1 MPSLVPRVDV
11 GDILGLGNGTGT
23 ASVPGSTPAQAQHTP
38 SLTTQLIFAV
48 AMGGTLF
55 LLFCLLRFRWPTVYA
70 PRSRLRRVA
79 PIKLPKRLLGWLL
92 PVINTSEMFM
102 LQTVGL
108 DAVMFLR
115 FFKVSIAIFSVLAVP
130 GLAVLLPL
138 NVVGSDYAS
147 HSYLSMN
154 SMPDSSPL
162 LAVHLVFVY
171 LFSMVVYYYLMR
183 YTYHYLAL
191 RWHYLLRNAGSVESR
206 SVMVINIP
214 GYLQDPA
221 KLRQFFDELDIG
233 QIEATSIIGQLP
245 DLPALVK
252 ARAECLRQ
260 LETHVCHLIGNPCVA
275 PDYDRERLRQLM
287 LSADLAA
294 AQEERDLLARWMKP
308 KYQRRLKKNPAYDP
322 RPTVRLPSDRW
333 FRLGPK
339 VDAIDHYKEKFL
351 EYDRVVKTLRRV
363 RSTTPNADAHGNPM
377 PTDSGSAASSSVG
390 FVTFTNS
397 TSAHIAAQTLTHAK
411 PFACITVLAPE
422 PANVYWNNLTARF
435 HSRVPRTIMV
445 FIAMVALT
453 FFWGIPVAFLSSL
466 LSLETLGEH
475 WEFVKNLAE
484 SSPVFQSLFT
494 NTLPSVVMISYFNL
508 LPAIVQKLTEF
519 KGIRVRADMDIFVL
533 SRVFFFQVFNVLLVF
548 TLSGTLWNSLF
559 DIFEDPSELTTK
571 LAASL
576 PQVGPFFI
584 NYVIV
589 LGIAYLPFK
598 LLQVLPM
605 IWTAFRRYL
614 CTTPRDFAEVVAP
627 IYVAWG
633 ARYPVPM
640 LVFVLTLTY
649 SNISPLILV
658 FGVLYFVLGFVFYKY
673 VFLYVYFKYYESSG
687 RMWPYVVRRLVV
699 AMYLYHLLMFGYF
712 SLKGV
717 WVVAILTIP
726 TVAMN
731 SIFFHYLNKILNEFG
746 EHVPLSLLR
755 LHQRRREELLTLSK
769 LSALPLNLS
778 TPATSR
784 PASVPS
790 TAPSEEVANP
800 PQTQPTAQPPVGL
813 AANAHQSCDARCL
826 HTANPREGEPCNDSD
841 ATGSS
846 TAVWEEMAQA
856 SETRLSQSRDD
867 FYLQLSSTPLSV
879 RRRSS
884 LATLPLHSWS
894 VAAEDQLT
902 HEAGHL
908 KSSPVVPDSPQA
920 SIKPAAASLENIRAP
935 DRSEASESS
944 PPLLPNFDDEQRPAQ
959 LDFGYED
966 FQEYSYRLV
975 FRRLWRKIVDHFA
988 HALPSYFINMTDLE
1002 RVRWLETM
1010 IETEDNALAATLGG
1024 PFLGHSVPRPPK
1036 HGTSNDHNSGPWTNM
1051 PQIKV
1056 SSPAS
1061 SECGSQRRSTAP
1073 QASLGADNSLG
1084 LSHLHGP
1091 PELRIDT
1098 AVPKFTTLPRS
1109 PRTGGGSPDAAA
1121 RSPFK
1126 RLLSRSNSLPHGSK
1140 RSLRRRLTHGKLT
1153 PQAAAFGLRQH
1164 ASEEN
1169 LPSTPLASMADSP
1182 EPWTALPLSPQV
1194 ARHRSASNRHR
1205 RRLRYL
1211 SGPTA
1216 PSTSI
1221 MFLHPDVVIP
1231 YPENSPEK
1239 DSELLEGKPNSPLG
1253 ARGSPMSAPTSPM
1266 GPAFPGSSRSSL
1278 SLSRRS
1284 STNDKRPLYPLG
1296 IKFIPSN
1303 HPYSRRYLLDAQNLD
1318 QDQFDLL
1325 PDKYTD
1331 YSQSPM
1337 ELVHGILDSGIKFY
1351 QHPSIVGELPEL
1363 WLPSGKG
1370 EFEKLVQARLPLKP
1384 VRYLKARIRRTRL
1397 SLRSRDQSRSDRRQ
1411 ATTDAQAL
1419 VGEHTPDQVAVTID
1433 PDPLPPFGPAMSPQ
1447 LHHDPSPGTPL
1458 DPLPNSATSPLV
1470 ASLAVNPRSHSELRD
1485 PPTPAP
1491 LVTSSSRRLGSMSS
1505 TGEGRVVYT
1514 PVATTDT
1521 EDADTASNA
1530 PGTIDYDL
1538 DPFAV
1543 RHHLQYLRPPQSP
1556 PPMATAAHLQP
1567 GPLLSRRAS
1576 QLFQDDVLGE

>member
-1 MPSLVPRVDV
+1 
-11 GDILGLGNGTGT
+11 
-23 ASVPGSTPAQAQHTP
+23 
-38 SLTTQLIFAV
+38 
-48 AMGGTLF
+48 
-55 LLFCLLRFRWPTVYA
+55 
-70 PRSRLRRVA
+70 
-79 PIKLPKRLLGWLL
+79 
-92 PVINTSEMFM
+92 
-102 LQTVGL
+102 
-108 DAVMFLR
+108 
-115 FFKVSIAIFSVLAVP
+115 
-130 GLAVLLPL
+130 
-138 NVVGSDYAS
+138 
-147 HSYLSMN
+147 
-154 SMPDSSPL
+154 
-162 LAVHLVFVY
+162 
-171 LFSMVVYYYLMR
+171 
-183 YTYHYLAL
+183 
-191 RWHYLLRNAGSVESR
+191 
-206 SVMVINIP
+206 MVINIP

-252 ARAECLRQ
+252 ARAACLRQ
-260 LETHVCHLIGNPCVA
+260 LETQVCRLIGNPCVA
-275 PDYDRERLRQLM
+275 PDYDRERLRKLM
-287 LSADLAA
+287 LSTDPAA
-294 AQEERDLLARWMKP
+294 AQEERDLLAQWMKP
-308 KYQRRLKKNPAYDP
+308 KYQKRLKKNPTYDP

-363 RSTTPNADAHGNPM
+363 RSTTPNADAHGNAIS
-377 PTDSGSAASSSVG
+377 TDSESAASSSVG

-411 PFACITVLAPE
+411 PFACITMLAPE

-435 HSRVPRTIMV
+435 HSRIPRTILV
-445 FIAMVALT
+445 FIAMVVLT

-475 WEFVKNLAE
+475 WGFVKELAE
-484 SSPVFQSLFT
+484 SNSVFQSLFT

-699 AMYLYHLLMFGYF
+699 SMYLYHLLMFGYF

-755 LHQRRREELLTLSK
+755 LHQRRREELLALGK
-769 LSALPLNLS
+769 LSTLPSDLS

-784 PASVPS
+784 PVSVPS
-790 TAPSEEVANP
+790 TASSDEIASP
-800 PQTQPTAQPPVGL
+800 PRPQPTPEPPEHL
-813 AANAHQSCDARCL
+813 AITS
-826 HTANPREGEPCNDSD
+826 PREGGEPYNDSD

-846 TAVWEEMAQA
+846 TAVWEELVQA
-856 SETRLSQSRDD
+856 SEARLTQSRDD
-867 FYLQLSSTPLSV
+867 FYVQPSSAPLAV

-884 LATLPLHSWS
+884 LATLPLTARS
-894 VAAEDQLT
+894 VPAEGHPTPGAGRLRSLTTVPGSLAASMEP
-902 HEAGHL
+902 
-908 KSSPVVPDSPQA
+908 K
-920 SIKPAAASLENIRAP
+920 AASLDQMRAS
-935 DRSEASESS
+935 DVSEASASA

-975 FRRLWRKIVDHFA
+975 FKRLWRKIVDHFA

-1002 RVRWLETM
+1002 RVRWLESM
-1010 IETEDNALAATLGG
+1010 IETEDNAVAAMLRG
-1024 PFLGHSVPRPPK
+1024 PFLGHSGPLPPDEGRNNQS
-1036 HGTSNDHNSGPWTNM
+1036 HGGGPWVEK
-1051 PQIKV
+1051 PQNKV
-1056 SSPAS
+1056 SSPTS
-1061 SECGSQRRSTAP
+1061 SDHGSRQEATTVSR
-1073 QASLGADNSLG
+1073 GAANSLG

-1091 PELRIDT
+1091 PALRIDT
-1098 AVPKFTTLPRS
+1098 AVSKYTAQPTS
-1109 PRTGGGSPDAAA
+1109 PRLNGGSPDVVT

-1140 RSLRRRLTHGKLT
+1140 RSFRRRFTQSKPTPRTAALGLRR
-1153 PQAAAFGLRQH
+1153 H

-1169 LPSTPLASMADSP
+1169 LQSTPLTSMTESP
-1182 EPWTALPLSPQV
+1182 APWTALPYSPQV
-1194 ARHRSASNRHR
+1194 ARQRSASNRHR

-1211 SGPTA
+1211 SGPSA

-1231 YPENSPEK
+1231 YPENSPEE
-1239 DSELLEGKPNSPLG
+1239 DFELLEGKPQSPLG
-1253 ARGSPMSAPTSPM
+1253 GPVSPTATPTSPLD
-1266 GPAFPGSSRSSL
+1266 PAVVPGSSRSSL
-1278 SLSRRS
+1278 SLSRRNS
-1284 STNDKRPLYPLG
+1284 SNDRRPLYPLG
-1296 IKFIPSN
+1296 IKFTPSS

-1337 ELVHGILDSGIKFY
+1337 ELVHGILDSGIKLY

-1397 SLRSRDQSRSDRRQ
+1397 SLRARDPSRSARRRS
-1411 ATTDAQAL
+1411 TTNEL
-1419 VGEHTPDQVAVTID
+1419 VSLGEHIPDQVAVTID
-1433 PDPLPPFGPAMSPQ
+1433 PDPLPPCDLAMSSRLP
-1447 LHHDPSPGTPL
+1447 HDPPPGQTPDQSLGPSSPPFLTSIAANARSHGEL
-1458 DPLPNSATSPLV
+1458 RDPATLAPLV
-1470 ASLAVNPRSHSELRD
+1470 AS
-1485 PPTPAP
+1485 
-1491 LVTSSSRRLGSMSS
+1491 SSRRHLRLGSLS
-1505 TGEGRVVYT
+1505 TTGGGQVAYT
-1514 PVATTDT
+1514 PVVTTDT
-1521 EDADTASNA
+1521 EDAETASNA
-1530 PGTIDYDL
+1530 PGTIDYEL

-1543 RHHLQYLRPPQSP
+1543 RHHLQYLRPSQSQP
-1556 PPMATAAHLQP
+1556 PLATAAAHPRP
-1567 GPLLSRRAS
+1567 GLPLSRYAS